1 MILGTRLPAAQYPK
15 NQTTVKSLGSPDHS
29 ENIKPNHKPSKKSR
43 TKMTVIVQ
51 TTSRSFN
58 AAPSRPLR
66 STVFFHH
73 QDLSETNLEEL
84 KLFSNLAKESS
95 HILISDDNVAR
106 LYLKPLID
114 CIQPLGL
121 KIHPITIPSGE
132 QSKNLQTYGI
142 LLQQSIDFG
151 LDKNSTIIS
160 FGGGVVKDLA
170 GFLAATLFRGVGL
183 VCIPTTLLAQVDAA
197 IGFKQGLNLPQGKN
211 LVGSYYSASEI
222 WINTAF
228 LQSLNERSIRDGL
241 GESVKIAL
249 CQSEDFLEL
258 LANVNP
264 SDTNCLTHVVE
275 KSVLL
280 KIAVMGGEPD
290 WGEAVRLYGHSIG
303 HALEHLS
310 CGDLGHG
317 ESIAIGMCISAELSI
332 LLNIANFA
340 MLQRHYTILKNIG
353 LPTRVPP
360 EVDPGQIWDQIR
372 HDKHFIEGK
381 MHTAILRSIGAI
393 AKTADGGFTHGFDKD
408 MVLQAIRINQSRID

>member
-1 MILGTRLPAAQYPK
+1 M
-15 NQTTVKSLGSPDHS
+15 N
-29 ENIKPNHKPSKKSR
+29 
-43 TKMTVIVQ
+43 VIVQ
-51 TTSRSFN
+51 TTRRSFD

-84 KLFSNLAKESS
+84 KLFSNLSKKSN
-95 HILISDDNVAR
+95 HILISDDNVTR

-114 CIQPLGL
+114 CIRPLDL

-132 QSKNLQTYGI
+132 QSKNLQTYGTI
-142 LLQQSIDFG
+142 LQQSIDFG

-160 FGGGVVKDLA
+160 FGGGVIKDLA

-183 VCIPTTLLAQVDAA
+183 ICIPTTLLAQVDAA

-222 WINTAF
+222 WINTVF
-228 LQSLNERSIRDGL
+228 LQSLSERSIRDGL
-241 GESVKIAL
+241 SESVKIAL
-249 CQSEDFLEL
+249 CQSEDFLEVL
-258 LANVNP
+258 DNIQS
-264 SDTNCLTHVVE
+264 SDINCLTQVVE

-280 KIAVMGGEPD
+280 KIGVMGGQPD
-290 WGEAVRLYGHSIG
+290 WGEAVRLYGHCIG

-317 ESIAIGMCISAELSI
+317 ESIAIGMCISAELSA
-332 LLNIANFA
+332 LLNIADFA
-340 MLQRHYTILKNIG
+340 LLQRHYTILKSIG
-353 LPTRVPP
+353 LPTKVPP
-360 EVDPGQIWDQIR
+360 DVDPGQIWDQIR

-381 MHTAILRSIGAI
+381 MHTAILRSIGVI
-393 AKTADGGFTHGFDKD
+393 ARTADGGFAYGFGKD
-408 MVLQAIRINQSRID
+408 IVLQAIRINQSRMD